1 MTRRTGTDPRRAE
14 PTPAPGDGRRTWW
27 SPGLRIMVADTFL
40 MGLGFYALVPLLAY
54 HLLHDLGLSIALT
67 GLLAGVRSAS
77 QQGMMLWSGMLADR
91 FGHRRAICL
100 GVLLRAAG
108 FAAFG
113 VVDAVPGLVVASV
126 LAGLG
131 GSLFHPASYALYA
144 ELTPAPHRTRAYA
157 VREMASNAAF
167 VLGPALGGVLAA
179 TNFPALCFVAAGLFV
194 LAGAITWLGLRPDRA
209 NAGTSD
215 RMSSLHRL
223 RTVARDRQFRR
234 FVLVSAAA
242 WALFSQLYLAV
253 PVRVGQVLPG
263 TTSLGLVYS
272 VAAIV
277 MVVATVPLT
286 RLAERYL
293 RTGQT
298 LAAGTGALAVG
309 LWLLGVLPGPA
320 GVVTGVV
327 VFTLGQVLLLPTL
340 NGTVSRLAPAG
351 AVASY
356 FGANGLVLSLGGLV
370 GNLGGGWLL
379 DLGGGLAQWVPWTV
393 FAAWGLATAGVY
405 LLVLRA
411 PEPVEAA
418 ASPVGR
424 TAEAAS
430 DQRG

>member
-1 MTRRTGTDPRRAE
+1 VSSSGEA
-14 PTPAPGDGRRTWW
+14 PAGRRRMRW
-27 SPGLRIMVADTFL
+27 SSGLRIMVADTFL

-54 HLLHDLGLSIALT
+54 HLLNDLGLSIALT

-91 FGHRRAICL
+91 FGHRRAICV

-113 VVDAVPGLVVASV
+113 VVDAVPGLAVASV

-144 ELTPAPHRTRAYA
+144 ELTPAPLRTRAYA
-157 VREMASNAAF
+157 VREMASNASF
-167 VLGPALGGVLAA
+167 VLGPALGGLLAA
-179 TNFPALCFVAAGLFV
+179 TNFPALCIVASSLFL
-194 LAGAITWLGLRPDRA
+194 LAGAITWIGLRPDPPTA
-209 NAGTSD
+209 ETSV

-223 RTVARDRQFRR
+223 RTVARDRGFRR
-234 FVLVSAAA
+234 FVVVSAFA

-263 TTSLGLVYS
+263 ATSLGLVYT
-272 VAAIV
+272 VAAVV
-277 MVVATVPLT
+277 MVVATVPST

-293 RTGQT
+293 TTGRT
-298 LAAGTGALAVG
+298 LAVATVMLSAGL
-309 LWLLGVLPGPA
+309 LLLGVLPGPA

-327 VFTLGQVLLLPTL
+327 VFTLGQVLLLPTV
-340 NGTVSRLAPAG
+340 NGTVSRLAPPG

-356 FGANGLVLSLGGLV
+356 FGANGLVLSLGGLI

-379 DLGGGLAQWVPWTV
+379 DLGDDTVNWLPWTV
-393 FAAWGLATAGVY
+393 FAGWGAAAAVAY
-405 LLVLRA
+405 LLVLR
-411 PEPVEAA
+411 PSTPV
-418 ASPVGR
+418 R
-424 TAEAAS
+424 S
-430 DQRG
+430 D

>member
-1 MTRRTGTDPRRAE
+1 MDST
-14 PTPAPGDGRRTWW
+14 PTPGGAAVDEPRTWW

-40 MGLGFYALVPLLAY
+40 MGLGFYALVPLLAH

-77 QQGMMLWSGMLADR
+77 QQGMMLWSGVLADR

-113 VVDAVPGLVVASV
+113 VVDSVPGLAVASV

-144 ELTPAPHRTRAYA
+144 ELTPTPHRTRAYA
-157 VREMASNAAF
+157 VRETTSNVAF
-167 VLGPALGGVLAA
+167 VLGPALGGILAA
-179 TNFPALCFVAAGLFV
+179 TNFTALCFVAASLFL
-194 LAGAITWLGLRPDRA
+194 LAGAITWVGLR
-209 NAGTSD
+209 SD
-215 RMSSLHRL
+215 RSAPRPAARTSALHL
-223 RTVARDRQFRR
+223 LHTIGRDGDFRR
-234 FVLVSAAA
+234 FTLVSAAA

-263 TTSLGLVYS
+263 TTSLGLVYT

-277 MVVATVPLT
+277 MVAATVPLT
-286 RLAERYL
+286 RLTERYL

-298 LAAGTGALAVG
+298 LAVGTSALAVG
-309 LWLLGVLPGPA
+309 LLLLGVLPGPG

-340 NGTVSRLAPAG
+340 NSTISRLAPPG

-356 FGANGLVLSLGGLV
+356 FGANGLALAVGGLA
-370 GNLGGGWLL
+370 GNIGGGWLL
-379 DLGGGLAQWVPWTV
+379 DLGGGLPAWAPWTV
-393 FAAWGLATAGVY
+393 FAAWGLVTAAGYPIVM
-405 LLVLRA
+405 R
-411 PEPVEAA
+411 
-418 ASPVGR
+418 G
-424 TAEAAS
+424 
-430 DQRG
+430 QRPHSAGDAR

>member
-1 MTRRTGTDPRRAE
+1 
-14 PTPAPGDGRRTWW
+14 
-27 SPGLRIMVADTFL
+27 MVADTFL

-54 HLLHDLGLSIALT
+54 HLLNDLGLSIALT

-108 FAAFG
+108 FTAFG
-113 VVDAVPGLVVASV
+113 VVDSVPGLAVASV

-157 VREMASNAAF
+157 VREMASNVAF
-167 VLGPALGGVLAA
+167 VLGPALGGLLAA
-179 TNFPALCFVAAGLFV
+179 VNFPVLCFVAAGLFLV
-194 LAGAITWLGLRPDRA
+194 AGAITWIGLRPDGPTT
-209 NAGTSD
+209 GTAD
-215 RMSSLHRL
+215 RTSSLNRL
-223 RTVARDRQFRR
+223 RTVARDRDFRR
-234 FVLVSAAA
+234 FVLVSAGA

-263 TTSLGLVYS
+263 TTSLGLVYT
-272 VAAIV
+272 VAAVV
-277 MVVATVPLT
+277 MVAATVPLT

-293 RTGQT
+293 TTGRT
-298 LAAGTGALAVG
+298 LAIATVMLASG

-327 VFTLGQVLLLPTL
+327 VFTLGQVLLLPTV
-340 NGTVSRLAPAG
+340 NGTVSRLAPPG

-356 FGANGLVLSLGGLV
+356 FGANGLVLALGGLV

-379 DLGGGLAQWVPWTV
+379 DLDGGVARWLPWTA
-393 FAAWGLATAGVY
+393 FAAWGLAAAIAYVV
-405 LLVLRA
+405 VLRPTGA
-411 PEPVEAA
+411 F
-418 ASPVGR
+418 GR
-424 TAEAAS
+424 S
-430 DQRG
+430 G